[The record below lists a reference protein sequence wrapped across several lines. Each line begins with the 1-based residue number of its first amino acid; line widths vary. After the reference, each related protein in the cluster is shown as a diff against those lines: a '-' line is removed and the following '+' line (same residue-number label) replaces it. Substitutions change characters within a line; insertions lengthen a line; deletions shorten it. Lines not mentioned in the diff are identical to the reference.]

1 MPLNAAI
8 QRMFNDLWVQRR
20 FSQIGRAAEWVAAHR
35 PGNQILSAL
44 DGRARLVGWLV
55 GLCVAMGIC
64 ALVEVLS
71 PPFPCLTYGE
81 RRHARM
87 ARMQRL
93 VVSEI

>member
-1 MPLNAAI
+1 M
-8 QRMFNDLWVQRR
+8 
-20 FSQIGRAAEWVAAHR
+20 AAHR

-44 DGRARLVGWLV
+44 DGWLVGWLRLV
-55 GLCVAMGIC
+55 SVAMGIC